1 LRAAQG
7 CIGPSSSA
15 AVVGGGADVVS
26 GAFEHT
32 VNMQHKGQ
40 RMRAFALLL
49 DALVGC
55 IERRLMRWQPR
66 AGETEKL

>member
-1 LRAAQG
+1 
-7 CIGPSSSA
+7 
-15 AVVGGGADVVS
+15 VVGGSADVVS
-26 GAFEHT
+26 GAFEHA
-32 VNMQHKGQ
+32 VNMQHRGQ

-49 DALVGC
+49 DALVGR

>member
-1 LRAAQG
+1 M
-7 CIGPSSSA
+7 
-15 AVVGGGADVVS
+15 GGADVVS

-32 VNMQHKGQ
+32 VNMQHKSQ

-49 DALVGC
+49 DALVGR